1 MHSKRG
7 NTKISEK
14 HFLTKKHLQMKNFNY
29 HQSTKIL
36 FGRGRINELADVVLS
51 YGAKALL
58 VTTPA
63 NIPELQQQYDRVKK
77 ILTDKGVEVIH
88 FYGVTPNP
96 TIETISAGSKMARSS
111 GAEVIIGL
119 GGGSSMDAAKAISVE
134 ATHPGTSWD
143 YLFYKSPQPDE
154 KKLLPVIAVSTTS
167 GTGSQ
172 VTQVAVITNSAVRDK
187 SALYNNILY
196 PKVCIVDPDLM
207 LSVPKFV
214 TATTG
219 FDVFCHA
226 FESTINPGTGA
237 YVDLLAWEA
246 ISIVAEYLPLVLAD
260 LGNAEYREKM
270 AWADTLAGL
279 CIANAGVTLPHG
291 MGMAIGGM
299 YPNVAHGE
307 ALAIVYPAFTR
318 FTWEHAVSQ
327 FAAMAR
333 IFNPQLIS
341 LPDKEA
347 ARKSV
352 NEIDKFLKRI
362 GLWITLQEKG
372 MPRTEINILAK
383 QCMVLP
389 DYKGN
394 PRVATEDEMVELVK
408 QSFEHINNNQI

>member
-1 MHSKRG
+1 
-7 NTKISEK
+7 
-14 HFLTKKHLQMKNFNY
+14 MKSFNY

-36 FGRGRINELADVVLS
+36 FGRERINELADIVLL
-51 YGAKALL
+51 YGGKALL

-63 NIPELQQQYDRVKK
+63 SIPALRQQYDKVIK
-77 ILTDKGVEVIH
+77 ILNAKGIAVTHFDGVI
-88 FYGVTPNP
+88 PNP
-96 TIETISAGSKMARSS
+96 TTETISAGAKMARNS

-119 GGGSSMDAAKAISVE
+119 GGGSSMDSAKAISVE
-134 ATHPGTSWD
+134 ATHEGTSWD
-143 YLFYKSPQPDE
+143 YLFYKTPQPDPSR
-154 KKLLPVIAVSTTS
+154 LIPVIAVSTTS

-172 VTQVAVITNSAVRDK
+172 VTQVAVITNSKVRDK

-196 PKVCIVDPDLM
+196 PQVCIVDPELM
-207 LSVPKFV
+207 LSVPEFV

-219 FDVFCHA
+219 FDVLCHA
-226 FESTINPGTGA
+226 FESTINPGTGE

-246 ISIVAEYLPLVLAD
+246 IAIVTEYLPKVLSAPND
-260 LGNAEYREKM
+260 IIAREKM

-318 FTWEHAVSQ
+318 FTWESAVPQ
-327 FAAMAR
+327 FSNLAR
-333 IFNPQLIS
+333 ILNPGLKA
-341 LPDKEA
+341 LPDGKA
-347 ARKSV
+347 AEMSV
-352 NEIDKFLKRI
+352 EEVDKFLKKI
-362 GLWITLQEKG
+362 GLWVSLKDKG
-372 MPRTEINILAK
+372 MPESEINQLAK

-394 PRVATEDEMVELVK
+394 PRVASEEEMIELVRK
-408 QSFEHINNNQI
+408 SYNHL

>member
-1 MHSKRG
+1 M
-7 NTKISEK
+7 N
-14 HFLTKKHLQMKNFNY
+14 NFNY

-36 FGRGRINELADVVLS
+36 FGKGRINEIAEIVLL
-51 YGAKALL
+51 YGNNVLL
-58 VTTPA
+58 VTTRA
-63 NIPELQQQYDRVKK
+63 SIPTLKQQYTKVKK
-77 ILTDKGVEVIH
+77 ILTDKGIKVAHFDGVI
-88 FYGVTPNP
+88 PNP
-96 TIETISAGSKMARSS
+96 TVQTITAGAKMARES
-111 GAEVIIGL
+111 GAQVIIGM

-134 ATHPGTSWD
+134 TTHPGTSWD
-143 YLFYKSPQPDE
+143 YLYYKTPQPDE

-172 VTQVAVITNSAVRDK
+172 VTQVAVITNSEKRDK

-196 PKVCIVDPDLM
+196 PKVCIVDPELM
-207 LSVPKFV
+207 LSVPQFV

-246 ISIVAEYLPLVLAD
+246 IYLAIKFLPRVLRNLNDIEA
-260 LGNAEYREKM
+260 REKM
-270 AWADTLAGL
+270 ALADTLAGL

-318 FTWEHAVSQ
+318 FTWKSAILQ
-327 FAAMAR
+327 FAKLARLFNYDLINETDELAAEMAVT
-333 IFNPQLIS
+333 
-341 LPDKEA
+341 E
-347 ARKSV
+347 V
-352 NEIDKFLKRI
+352 DKFLKRI
-362 GLWITLQEKG
+362 GLWISLKEKG
-372 MPRTEINILAK
+372 MPESEINALAK
-383 QCMVLP
+383 QCMSLP

-394 PRVATEDEMVELVK
+394 PRVATEEEMIELVK
-408 QSFEHINNNQI
+408 QSYEHL

>member
-1 MHSKRG
+1 
-7 NTKISEK
+7 
-14 HFLTKKHLQMKNFNY
+14 MKNFNY

-36 FGRGRINELADVVLS
+36 FGRGRIHELAEVVLQ
-51 YGAKALL
+51 YGKKALL

-63 NIPELQQQYDRVKK
+63 ANPALAEQYTRVKEDLADQG
-77 ILTDKGVEVIH
+77 IVVIH
-88 FYGVTPNP
+88 FDGVIPNP
-96 TIETISAGSKMARSS
+96 TVATISAGALMARKF
-111 GAEVIIGL
+111 GAEVIVGL

-143 YLFYKSPQPDE
+143 YLFYKTPQPDP

-172 VTQVAVITNSAVRDK
+172 VTQVAVVTNPEVRDK

-196 PKVCIVDPDLM
+196 PQVCIIDPDLM
-207 LSVPKFV
+207 LTVPKFV

-219 FDVFCHA
+219 FDVLCHA

-246 ISIVAEYLPLVLAD
+246 ISIVAGNLPLALSD
-260 LGNAEYREKM
+260 LNDIDAREKM

-299 YPNVAHGE
+299 YPHVAHGE
-307 ALAIVYPAFTR
+307 ALAIVYPAFAE
-318 FTWEHAVSQ
+318 FTWEAAIPQ
-327 FAAMAR
+327 FAKLSK
-333 IFNPQLIS
+333 ILNPHLIGYS
-341 LPDKEA
+341 DHDA
-347 ARKSV
+347 ARKSPLEIV
-352 NEIDKFLKRI
+352 KFLHLIGLNKKLSDINMPENEI
-362 GLWITLQEKG
+362 GA
-372 MPRTEINILAK
+372 LAK

-394 PRVATEDEMVELVK
+394 PRVATADEMIELVRN
-408 QSFEHINNNQI
+408 SF

>member
-1 MHSKRG
+1 
-7 NTKISEK
+7 
-14 HFLTKKHLQMKNFNY
+14 MKNFNY

-36 FGRGRINELADVVLS
+36 FGKGRINELAEVVLM
-51 YGAKALL
+51 YGKKALL

-63 NIPELQQQYDRVKK
+63 AIPALQTQYERVKK
-77 ILTDKGVEVIH
+77 ILTDKGIEVAHYDGI
-88 FYGVTPNP
+88 VPNP
-96 TIETISAGSKMARSS
+96 TVEIISTGARIARSF

-119 GGGSSMDAAKAISVE
+119 GGGSSMDSAKAISVE
-134 ATHPGTSWD
+134 ATHEGTSWD
-143 YLFYKSPQPDE
+143 YLFYKTPQPDPS
-154 KKLLPVIAVSTTS
+154 KLIPVIAISTTS

-172 VTQVAVITNSAVRDK
+172 VTQVAVITNSQVRDK

-196 PKVCIVDPDLM
+196 PQVCIVDPELM

-237 YVDLLAWEA
+237 YVDLMAWEA
-246 ISIVAEYLPLVLAD
+246 ISIVVEYLPKVLANLND
-260 LGNAEYREKM
+260 VEAREKM

-307 ALAIVYPAFTR
+307 ALAIVYPAFSR
-318 FTWEHAVSQ
+318 FTWKSAIPQ
-327 FAAMAR
+327 FSKLAR
-333 IFNPQLIS
+333 IFNPDLRGATDNQ
-341 LPDKEA
+341 A
-347 ARKSV
+347 AEKSV
-352 NEIDKFLKRI
+352 EEIDKFLKKT
-362 GLWITLQEKG
+362 GLWINLKEKG
-372 MPRTEINILAK
+372 MPENELNALAK

-394 PRVATEDEMVELVK
+394 PRVATEAEMVELVK
-408 QSFEHINNNQI
+408 KSYEK

>member
-1 MHSKRG
+1 MVH
-7 NTKISEK
+7 
-14 HFLTKKHLQMKNFNY
+14 MKNFNF
-29 HQSTKIL
+29 HQTTRII
-36 FGRGRINELADVVLS
+36 FGKGRLNELPELAIF
-51 YGAKALL
+51 YGKKALL

-63 NIPELQQQYDRVKK
+63 AIPALQQQYDRVKK
-77 ILTDKGVEVIH
+77 LLSDKGIEVIH
-88 FYGVTPNP
+88 FDGVIPNP
-96 TIETISAGSKMARSS
+96 TIETISLGAKMAKEN
-111 GAEVIIGL
+111 GVQMIIGL

-143 YLFYKSPQPDE
+143 YLFYKTPQPDE
-154 KKLLPVIAVSTTS
+154 KKLLPVIVISTTS

-172 VTQVAVITNSAVRDK
+172 VTQVAVITNPETRDK

-196 PKVCIVDPDLM
+196 PEICIVDPVLM

-219 FDVFCHA
+219 FDVLCHA

-246 ISIVAEYLPLVLAD
+246 ISIVVKNLPLLLNKLDDQD
-260 LGNAEYREKM
+260 LRENM

-299 YPNVAHGE
+299 YPNTAHGE
-307 ALAIVYPAFTR
+307 SLAIVYPAFTR
-318 FTWEHAVSQ
+318 FTWKSAIPQ
-327 FAAMAR
+327 FAKIAG
-333 IFNPQLIS
+333 ILNPDLKS
-341 LPDKEA
+341 LKEDKA
-347 ARKSV
+347 AEKSV
-352 NEIDKFLKRI
+352 EEIDKFLKKI
-362 GLWITLQEKG
+362 GLWVCLKDKG
-372 MPRTEINILAK
+372 MSENEIDLLAE

-394 PRVATEDEMVELVK
+394 PRVANKDEMIELVK
-408 QSFEHINNNQI
+408 QSYRKLQ